1 MAGQLA
7 AEITVPN
14 VKMSL
19 DQLLAVVRKLDESG
33 RALIARVLLESKM
46 DDELGDLLQ
55 ELAATPPANDITDAE
70 IQAEVRA
77 VRELGTR
84 AGSGASLP
92 SNLCRRYCSAT
103 RKGSSK
109 TIPSDASWDSRR
121 QS

>member
-19 DQLLAVVRKLDESG
+19 DQLLGVIRQLDESG

-46 DDELGDLLQ
+46 DDELGNLLH
-55 ELAATPPANDITDAE
+55 ELMASQPADDISDAE

-77 VRELGTR
+77 VRQSR
-84 AGSGASLP
+84 A
-92 SNLCRRYCSAT
+92 R
-103 RKGSSK
+103 
-109 TIPSDASWDSRR
+109 
-121 QS
+121 